1 MQTDRFNLF
10 VIRLGRKLNR
20 NIPHIKLMPSIVDNQ
35 IHIKRQKTIFS
46 QFGQISITAWA
57 LQIQKSLSFHLKN
70 IHPFLC
76 STNYPHKML
85 WLEILFFLLSCK
97 STLLENAN
105 NYLQTHKLLSFFLTK
120 SNFPLHLLHLYHQ
133 YNYVGHQIKFGDFLS
148 L

>member
-10 VIRLGRKLNR
+10 VIRVGRKLNR
-20 NIPHIKLMPSIVDNQ
+20 NIPHLKLMPSIVDNQ

-85 WLEILFFLLSCK
+85 WLEILCFPSFMQIHFIIEREQLSSDSQITVFFPYEVKFSSSFASSLS
-97 STLLENAN
+97 S
-105 NYLQTHKLLSFFLTK
+105 
-120 SNFPLHLLHLYHQ
+120 
-133 YNYVGHQIKFGDFLS
+133 V
-148 L
+148 